1 MLKHDV
7 RKYPGHFYLFS
18 SQKKPSIKGISKTWM
33 NVHYSK
39 LVEPLNLG
47 KEFTLYSWKHTGVV
61 NAYKNGVDI
70 KALQLQCRHHSV
82 SQTDTYLKS
91 LGFMDNDEFMKG
103 IPEI

>member
-1 MLKHDV
+1 
-7 RKYPGHFYLFS
+7 
-18 SQKKPSIKGISKTWM
+18 M

-91 LGFMDNDEFMKG
+91 LGFMDNEEFRQG